1 MFPYAQ
7 RKLSH
12 AGFTLIEMLVY
23 IAILTIVSGG
33 ALTLL
38 FSLTD
43 QINAGRAQ
51 RLVSSSAQTALERM
65 LTEVRS
71 ADAVD
76 AVNST
81 LEVSSGVLA
90 LDREA
95 STTALTLSAG
105 TVMLSSD
112 GVIQGPLTSENVSVD
127 ELRFYHYDN
136 TNTELVRVVLT
147 LSATVGDTSIT
158 RTFNAAGVLR
168 GSYD

>member
-1 MFPYAQ
+1 MFLFAQ
-7 RKLSH
+7 KKLSQS
-12 AGFTLIEMLVY
+12 GFTLIEMLVY

-51 RLVSSSAQTALERM
+51 RLVSSSAQTALERI

-71 ADAVD
+71 ADSVD
-76 AVNST
+76 GLTST
-81 LEVSSGVLA
+81 LEVSPGVLV
-90 LDREA
+90 LERGA
-95 STTALTLSAG
+95 STTAVALSAG
-105 TVMLSSD
+105 TVLLSSD
-112 GVIQGPLTSENVSVD
+112 SIVQGPLTSGDVSVD

-136 TNTELVRVVLT
+136 TNTEMVRVRLT